1 MENRL
6 PHNERSGQVPGRDE
20 LARISRELEE
30 VAAAEILDWAS
41 ETYGDGLT
49 LSVSFG
55 GAEGMV
61 LLDMVWRRGVNC
73 HVFTLDTGFLFGE
86 TVKFREEVVE
96 RYGMEIEV
104 MRPGL
109 SVADQARQF
118 GDALYD
124 KNPDLCCYIR
134 KVEPQRRALAGYG
147 AWISGIRR
155 GQTEQRAG
163 TPIAGWEEDFGVVKI
178 APLARWTSEQVQEY
192 VDRYEVPLNPLR
204 DQGYKSI
211 GCEPCTRKV
220 AAGEDA
226 RAGRW
231 SGQEKTECGLHSR
244 STWLTRLPAEK
255 TRLLELEED
264 EA

>member
-6 PHNERSGQVPGRDE
+6 SDFERRRVPGQDE
-20 LARISRELEE
+20 FARISRKLEG
-30 VAAAEILDWAS
+30 AGAEEIVDWAS
-41 ETYGDGLT
+41 GIYGDGLT

-61 LLDMVWRRGVNC
+61 LLDMLWRRGTGARI
-73 HVFTLDTGFLFGE
+73 FTLDTGFLFRE
-86 TVKFREEVVE
+86 TVEFREEVVE

-109 SVADQARQF
+109 TVADQARRF
-118 GDALYD
+118 GDKLYN

-134 KVEPQRRALAGYG
+134 KVEPQRRALEGYD
-147 AWISGIRR
+147 AWITGIRR
-155 GQTEQRAG
+155 GQTEQRAN
-163 TPIAGWEEDFGVVKI
+163 TPIIGWEEDFSVAKI
-178 APLARWTSEQVQEY
+178 APLADWSTEQVQDYVKEY
-192 VDRYEVPLNPLR
+192 DVPMNPLR
-204 DQGYKSI
+204 DQGYRSI

-220 AAGEDA
+220 AADEDA

-255 TRLLELEED
+255 ARLLELEED
-264 EA
+264 DK

>member
-1 MENRL
+1 
-6 PHNERSGQVPGRDE
+6 
-20 LARISRELEE
+20 
-30 VAAAEILDWAS
+30 
-41 ETYGDGLT
+41 
-49 LSVSFG
+49 
-55 GAEGMV
+55 
-61 LLDMVWRRGVNC
+61 
-73 HVFTLDTGFLFGE
+73 
-86 TVKFREEVVE
+86 
-96 RYGMEIEV
+96 

-109 SVADQARQF
+109 TVADQARQF

-163 TPIAGWEEDFGVVKI
+163 TPIAGWEEDFGVAKI

-192 VDRYEVPLNPLR
+192 VDRYDVLLNPLR

-231 SGQEKTECGLHSR
+231 SGQDKNECGLHSR

-255 TRLLELEED
+255 TRLLELEEG